1 MTRTLT
7 SARAAALLLALLA
20 AACSKKNDMSRGN
33 NGTTTDSAGA
43 SVGATTPSDSSRMS
57 GTGAT
62 GTMAPSATA
71 AGSTSATSPSTAATG
86 TSGSTGGTALA
97 VSQMSLGKHIGSNK
111 QVTDTTS
118 TFAPHDTIYLSV
130 MTANAAPNSK
140 LTARWS
146 FGKGQVVKETSQTL
160 ANPSSAAATE
170 FHLSKKSAW
179 PTGTYMVEVL
189 VNGQSAGTKNFT
201 VQ

>member
-7 SARAAALLLALLA
+7 SARAAALLLTLLA
-20 AACSKKNDMSRGN
+20 AACGKKNDMSR
-33 NGTTTDSAGA
+33 GTTTDSAGA
-43 SVGATTPSDSSRMS
+43 SVGATTSPSDSSGMS

-62 GTMAPSATA
+62 GTMAPGATA
-71 AGSTSATSPSTAATG
+71 AGSTSTTNPSTAATG

-118 TFAPHDTIYLSV
+118 TFAPHDTIYLSIV
-130 MTANAAPNSK
+130 TANAAPNSK

-189 VNGQSAGTKNFT
+189 VNGQSAGMKNFT